1 MEEET
6 QNRGDGW
13 TKTSIERRAEETSDI
28 EKRAVSMCG
37 GGRGARGGGGTVP
50 AVLPRVQA
58 KEVQEESWNLSIF
71 ERTVVA
77 TNGDRKEIAKV

>member
-1 MEEET
+1 M
-6 QNRGDGW
+6 W
-13 TKTSIERRAEETSDI
+13 
-28 EKRAVSMCG
+28 
-37 GGRGARGGGGTVP
+37 RGARGGGGTVP

-58 KEVQEESWNLSIF
+58 KEVQEESWNLGIF